1 MSKEKLLQ
9 KLINCEL
16 NYNKSINCDTK
27 SYYYNMAYI
36 LVRQTQ
42 FLSDKDKQFVISA
55 IEDLDL
61 YKKVLSFA
69 FARNEKQINDTK
81 RLYLQN
87 KLTELKNLVSELEC
101 LIKN

>member
-1 MSKEKLLQ
+1 
-9 KLINCEL
+9 
-16 NYNKSINCDTK
+16 
-27 SYYYNMAYI
+27 MAYI

-69 FARNEKQINDTK
+69 FARNEKQVNDTIVE
-81 RLYLQN
+81 YMSDA
-87 KLTELKNLVSELEC
+87 ELRTLFFDMGYMALHGLFYGDIDEYNDALVEDLHFDKETVDF
-101 LIKN
+101 LNY